1 MSNDP
6 ILKFNYWEI
15 NSQLNGVQVP
25 GLGPSGPRPRTVR
38 EIRPQTVRTPTADR
52 PWVAVLHKQRNFLD
66 QYLNK
71 WYHPYKW
78 YSYISCKF
86 IILSHTSGIERTNA
100 CELQHS
106 NCALDLKWV
115 LNFILVKNGF
125 LIDNWSSPSYSI
137 GLHIVVGELYWKIFD
152 YSLLQHSKGI
162 IVMCMIISSPTS
174 MWLVH
179 IVHT

>member
-25 GLGPSGPRPRTVR
+25 GLGPSDPRPQTVR
-38 EIRPQTVRTPTADR
+38 EIRPRTVRAPTADR

-86 IILSHTSGIERTNA
+86 IILSHTSGIEGTNA
-100 CELQHS
+100 CELQRSIVH
-106 NCALDLKWV
+106 L
-115 LNFILVKNGF
+115 ILNGF
-125 LIDNWSSPSYSI
+125 SNSYWWRMDFLLII
-137 GLHIVVGELYWKIFD
+137 GLHQAIQLDFT
-152 YSLLQHSKGI
+152 LLLES
-162 IVMCMIISSPTS
+162 
-174 MWLVH
+174 
-179 IVHT
+179 

>member
-38 EIRPQTVRTPTADR
+38 EIRTRTVRAPTADR

-78 YSYISCKF
+78 YSYIPCKF
-86 IILSHTSGIERTNA
+86 IILSHTSGIEGTNA
-100 CELQHS
+100 CELQRSIVH
-106 NCALDLKWV
+106 L
-115 LNFILVKNGF
+115 ILNGF
-125 LIDNWSSPSYSI
+125 STSYWWRMDFLLII
-137 GLHIVVGELYWKIFD
+137 GLHQAIQLDFT
-152 YSLLQHSKGI
+152 LLLES
-162 IVMCMIISSPTS
+162 
-174 MWLVH
+174 
-179 IVHT
+179 

>member
-6 ILKFNYWEI
+6 ILKFNYWEF

-25 GLGPSGPRPRTVR
+25 GLGPSDPRPQTVR
-38 EIRPQTVRTPTADR
+38 EIRPRTVRAPTADR

-86 IILSHTSGIERTNA
+86 IILSHTSGIEGTNA
-100 CELQHS
+100 CELQRSIVH
-106 NCALDLKWV
+106 L
-115 LNFILVKNGF
+115 ILNGF
-125 LIDNWSSPSYSI
+125 STLYWWRMDFLLII
-137 GLHIVVGELYWKIFD
+137 GLHQAIQLDFT
-152 YSLLQHSKGI
+152 LLLES
-162 IVMCMIISSPTS
+162 
-174 MWLVH
+174 
-179 IVHT
+179 

>member
-25 GLGPSGPRPRTVR
+25 GLEPSGPRPRTVR
-38 EIRPQTVRTPTADR
+38 EIRPRTVRAPTADR

-78 YSYISCKF
+78 YSYIPCKF
-86 IILSHTSGIERTNA
+86 IILSHTSGIEGTNA

-137 GLHIVVGELYWKIFD
+137 GLHIAIGELNQKNLD
-152 YSLLQHSKGI
+152 YPLLQQSKGI

>member
-15 NSQLNGVQVP
+15 NNQLKGVQVL
-25 GLGPSGPRPRTVR
+25 GLGPFGPRPRTVQ
-38 EIRPQTVRTPTADR
+38 EIRPRTVRGPTAHH
-52 PWVAVLHKQRNFLD
+52 PWVAVFHKQRNFQD
-66 QYLNK
+66 QHLNK
-71 WYHPYKW
+71 WYHSYKW
-78 YSYISCKF
+78 YSYIWCKF
-86 IILSHTSGIERTNA
+86 IILSHPSGIERTNA

-115 LNFILVKNGF
+115 LTFILMKNGF
-125 LIDNWSSPSYSI
+125 FIDNWSSPSYSI
-137 GLHIVVGELYWKIFD
+137 GLHIAIGELNRKILD
-152 YSLLQHSKGI
+152 YPLLQHSKGT

-179 IVHT
+179 TVYT